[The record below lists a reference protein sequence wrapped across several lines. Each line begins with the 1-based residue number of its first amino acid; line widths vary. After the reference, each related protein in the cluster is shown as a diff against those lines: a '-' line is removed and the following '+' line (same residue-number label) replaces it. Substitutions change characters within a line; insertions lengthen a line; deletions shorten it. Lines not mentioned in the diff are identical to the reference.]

1 MARSPGPGHARRAR
15 ATHPAEEAVLSQP
28 SRPTWTP
35 GPGDGP
41 RGHGPA
47 GDGDAL
53 GWALLANQIGYVLR
67 APLRHRRLAAAA
79 FAAVLAMGVVA
90 VLVMP
95 FRYRVQAVVLTQRS
109 SLMSNLT
116 NPGMNREWDV
126 PTRSAREVVIRRENL
141 LGLCKQVNFPERYL
155 ATRAPIVRARDWVY
169 RHVLRIERTPEVLL
183 DGLVDTL
190 QDRLQIYAGSEGTV
204 NISFEWPDREL
215 ALDVV
220 QAALQI
226 FLEER
231 HVAEVE
237 AVGDAIGIFETHD
250 AKVKKQIAATVL
262 QVEEKERALQ
272 VRTGPRRTPV
282 ARARPADGEDL
293 ARLDATLAAR
303 RRALADLELFRQQR
317 LAEAQAQL
325 AQQETIYAPSHPT
338 LASTKLAIDGL
349 SKPSPQSAAL
359 RAEIKELEAEVGRR
373 GGAASPEGDPAAAM
387 ETEMAEARL
396 RLMQMADPRLE
407 LERRQLEDL
416 LREHSTL
423 LERMDAARLEM
434 DTALA
439 AFKYRYTVISPPQLP
454 KKTTKPYTLIYL
466 LGGLLGGVAAAIAL
480 ATLADLRGGRVVER
494 WQVEQGLDLEVLGE
508 VRRLPEDSRGSAQ
521 LGP

>member
-1 MARSPGPGHARRAR
+1 LPTVLAAP
-15 ATHPAEEAVLSQP
+15 EEDVLSHP
-28 SRPTWTP
+28 SRPPWPP
-35 GPGDGP
+35 GPGDGAQG
-41 RGHGPA
+41 RGPA
-47 GDGDAL
+47 ADGDAL
-53 GWALLANQIGYVLR
+53 GWALIANQIGYVLR
-67 APLRHRRLAAAA
+67 APLRHRALAAAA
-79 FAAVLAMGVVA
+79 LVAVLALGVVA

-95 FRYRVQAVVLTQRS
+95 FRYRVHTVVLTQRS

-141 LGLCKQVNFPERYL
+141 LALCQQIKFPERYL
-155 ATRAPIVRARDWVY
+155 QTRAPIVRARDWVY
-169 RHVLRIERTPEVLL
+169 QHVLGRERTPEVLL
-183 DGLVDTL
+183 DALVDTL
-190 QDRLQIYAGSEGTV
+190 QDRLQIFPGAEGTV
-204 NISFEWPDREL
+204 TISFEWADREL

-237 AVGDAIGIFETHD
+237 AVGDAIGIFEAHD
-250 AKVKKQIAATVL
+250 AKVKQKIAATVL

-272 VRTGPRRTPV
+272 VRTGPRRATA

-293 ARLDATLAAR
+293 ARLEATLAAR

-325 AQQETIYAPSHPT
+325 AQQETIYAASHPA
-338 LASTKLAIDGL
+338 LASTRLVIDGL
-349 SKPSPQSAAL
+349 SRPSQQSAAL
-359 RAEIKELEAEVGRR
+359 RTEIRELEAELARR
-373 GGAASPEGDPAAAM
+373 GAAVPAGEGATSM
-387 ETEMAEARL
+387 ESEMAEARL

-423 LERMDAARLEM
+423 LERLDAARLEM

-439 AFKYRYTVISPPQLP
+439 AFKYRYTVIAPPQLP
-454 KKTTKPYTLIYL
+454 KKTTRPYVLIYL
-466 LGGLLGGVAAAIAL
+466 VGGLLGGVVAAIGL

-494 WQVEQGLDLEVLGE
+494 WQVEQGLELEVLGE
-508 VRRLPEDSRGSAQ
+508 LRRLPQGGKDRAQ

>member
-1 MARSPGPGHARRAR
+1 MAPPAGSGQTRRPGPPGPPKEV
-15 ATHPAEEAVLSQP
+15 TLSQP
-28 SRPTWTP
+28 SRPAWPP
-35 GPGDGP
+35 GQGDDP
-41 RGHGPA
+41 RWHGPA

-53 GWALLANQIGYVLR
+53 GWALLANQVGYVLR

-79 FAAVLAMGVVA
+79 FVAVLALGVVA

-109 SLMSNLT
+109 ALMSNLT

-141 LGLCKQVNFPERYL
+141 LALCKQVHFPERYL
-155 ATRAPIVRARDWVY
+155 QTRAPIVRARDWVY
-169 RHVLRIERTPEVLL
+169 RNVLRVERTPEVLL
-183 DGLVDTL
+183 DSLVDTL

-204 NISFEWPDREL
+204 TLSFEWADREL

-237 AVGDAIGIFETHD
+237 AVGDAIGIFEAHD

-272 VRTGPRRTPV
+272 VRTGPRRAPA

-325 AQQETIYAPSHPT
+325 AQQETIYAPSHPA
-338 LASTKLAIDGL
+338 LASARLAIEGL
-349 SKPSPQSAAL
+349 SKPSQQSAAL
-359 RAEIKELEAEVGRR
+359 RGEIKELEAEVARR
-373 GGAASPEGDPAAAM
+373 GGAASPEADPVAAQ

-454 KKTTKPYTLIYL
+454 KRTTKPYALIYL
-466 LGGLLGGVAAAIAL
+466 LGGLLGGVAAAVAL
-480 ATLADLRGGRVVER
+480 SALADLRGGRVVER
-494 WQVEQGLDLEVLGE
+494 WQAEQGLELQVLGE
-508 VRRLPEDSRGSAQ
+508 VRRLPEGPGDRAQ

>member
-1 MARSPGPGHARRAR
+1 MADSAGAGHATGAPGRAR
-15 ATHPAEEAVLSQP
+15 AREDVLAQP
-28 SRPTWTP
+28 SRPP
-35 GPGDGP
+35 SQLNPGDGAS
-41 RGHGPA
+41 RRGPA
-47 GDGDAL
+47 DDGDLL
-53 GWALLANQIGYVLR
+53 GWALIANQIGYVLR
-67 APLRHRRLAAAA
+67 APLRHRALAAAA
-79 FAAVLAMGVVA
+79 FLAVLAMGVTA
-90 VLVMP
+90 ALVMP

-141 LGLCKQVNFPERYL
+141 LALCQQVKFPERYL
-155 ATRAPIVRARDWVY
+155 QTRAPIVRARDWLVAT
-169 RHVLRIERTPEVLL
+169 VTGSERSPEVLL
-183 DGLVDTL
+183 DALVDTL

-204 NISFEWPDREL
+204 TISFDWANREL

-237 AVGDAIGIFETHD
+237 AVGDAIAIFETHD
-250 AKVKKQIAATVL
+250 AKVKQQIAATVA

-272 VRTGPRRTPV
+272 VRTGPRRAPA
-282 ARARPADGEDL
+282 ARARPADGEAL

-325 AQQETIYAPSHPT
+325 AQQQTIYAPSHPA
-338 LASTKLAIDGL
+338 LASTRLAIDGL
-349 SKPSPQSAAL
+349 SQPSAQSQAL
-359 RAEIKELEAEVGRR
+359 RTEIKELEAEVNRR
-373 GGAASPEGDPAAAM
+373 GGNPSAEPAGGM
-387 ETEMAEARL
+387 EAEMAEARL
-396 RLMQMADPRLE
+396 RLMQIADPRLE

-439 AFKYRYTVISPPQLP
+439 AFKYRYTVIAPPQLP
-454 KKTTKPYTLIYL
+454 KRTTKPYLLIYL
-466 LGGLLGGVAAAIAL
+466 LGGLLGGLAAAFAV
-480 ATLADLRGGRVVER
+480 ATLADLRAGRVVER
-494 WQVEQGLDLEVLGE
+494 WQVEQGLDVEVLGE
-508 VRRLPEDSRGSAQ
+508 IRRLPAAPEGRAR

>member
-1 MARSPGPGHARRAR
+1 MLGAR
-15 ATHPAEEAVLSQP
+15 AARAAPKEELLAQP
-28 SRPTWTP
+28 SRPRWPP
-35 GPGDGP
+35 GPGDDARGRGP
-41 RGHGPA
+41 DA
-47 GDGDAL
+47 DGDAL
-53 GWALLANQIGYVLR
+53 GWALIANQVGYVLR
-67 APLRHRRLAAAA
+67 APLRHPALA
-79 FAAVLAMGVVA
+79 AAVLAAVLALGVVA

-95 FRYRVQAVVLTQRS
+95 FRYRVYTVVLTQRS
-109 SLMSNLT
+109 SLLSNLT

-141 LGLCKQVNFPERYL
+141 LALSQQVKFPERYL
-155 ATRAPIVRARDWVY
+155 QTRAPIVRARDWIY
-169 RHVLRIERTPEVLL
+169 RNVLRQERTPEVLL
-183 DGLVDTL
+183 DALVDTL
-190 QDRLQIYAGSEGTV
+190 QDRLQIFPGAEGTV
-204 NISFEWPDREL
+204 TISFEWANREL

-237 AVGDAIGIFETHD
+237 AVGDAIAIFEAHD
-250 AKVKKQIAATVL
+250 AKVKQRIAATVL

-272 VRTGPRRTPV
+272 MRTGPRRAPPP
-282 ARARPADGEDL
+282 RARPADGEDL

-325 AQQETIYAPSHPT
+325 AQQETVYAPSHPA
-338 LASTKLAIDGL
+338 LASTRLVIDGL
-349 SKPSPQSAAL
+349 SHPSAQSAAL
-359 RAEIKELEAEVGRR
+359 KGEIKELEAELARR
-373 GGAASPEGDPAAAM
+373 GATAPAEGSAATTM
-387 ETEMAEARL
+387 ESEMAEARL

-439 AFKYRYTVISPPQLP
+439 AFKYRYTVIAPPQLP
-454 KKTTKPYTLIYL
+454 KKTTKPYVLIYL
-466 LGGLLGGVAAAIAL
+466 LGGLLGGVVAAIAV

-494 WQVEQGLDLEVLGE
+494 WQVEQGLELEVLGE
-508 VRRLPEDSRGSAQ
+508 IRRLPEGRKDRAQ